1 MIGHVMEC
9 AAQVTGGYFADPG
22 YKNVEELAFVGF
34 PIAEVQHNG
43 TAVITKLPGTGG
55 CVDPRTVKEQL
66 LYEIHDPAHYLTPDV
81 TADFSWARVDSA
93 GKDRV
98 SISGARGRERPPELK
113 VTVAFAGGFV
123 SEKPKSPMPALGLSG
138 GPAWPVRSYL
148 SVCVGSTVCKQCH
161 GLI

>member
-34 PIAEVQHNG
+34 HIAEVQHNG

-81 TADFSWARVDSA
+81 TADFSSACIDSA

-98 SISGARGRERPPELK
+98 SISVSYQHLTPP
-113 VTVAFAGGFV
+113 TI
-123 SEKPKSPMPALGLSG
+123 
-138 GPAWPVRSYL
+138 Y
-148 SVCVGSTVCKQCH
+148 H
-161 GLI
+161 G